1 MARRGMAWLG
11 KARQGFLN
19 AHTHLQG
26 KKMHLNIAT
35 GVLQLTPTEYD
46 SMLQHRVELLAAK
59 IAEVEA
65 GRKELLNALYAHR
78 AKLNGGRYKEINGY
92 AVVSWDTNKLT
103 ISASQREANKGGLYG
118 ALTGPVRP
126 FTRKLKINR

>member
-1 MARRGMAWLG
+1 MARQGMAWHG
-11 KARQGFLN
+11 GARQDKARQGFLN
-19 AHTHLQG
+19 AHTHLQRATETNDNYPPLTEGDLSEAG

-78 AKLNGGRYKEINGY
+78 AKLNGGQYKEINGY

-103 ISASQREANKGGLYG
+103 RSRN
-118 ALTGPVRP
+118 
-126 FTRKLKINR
+126 

>member
-1 MARRGMAWLG
+1 MPV
-11 KARQGFLN
+11 N
-19 AHTHLQG
+19 HSYP
-26 KKMHLNIAT
+26 IT
-35 GVLQLTPTEYD
+35 GVMQLTAEEYTA
-46 SMLQHRVELLAAK
+46 MLQHRAELMAAK
-59 IAEVEA
+59 IAETVRRQA
-65 GRKELLNALYAHR
+65 KNALYAHR
-78 AKLNGGRYKEINGY
+78 ARLNGGKYKEVNGY

>member
-1 MARRGMAWLG
+1 
-11 KARQGFLN
+11 
-19 AHTHLQG
+19 
-26 KKMHLNIAT
+26 MHLNIAT
-35 GVLQLTPTEYD
+35 GVLQLSTPEYTA
-46 SMLQHRVELLAAK
+46 MLQHRAELMAAK
-59 IAEVEA
+59 IAETVQRQAKVEA

>member
-1 MARRGMAWLG
+1 
-11 KARQGFLN
+11 
-19 AHTHLQG
+19 
-26 KKMHLNIAT
+26 MHLNSAT

-46 SMLQHRVELLAAK
+46 SMLQHRAELLAAK
-59 IAEVEA
+59 IAETVQRQA
-65 GRKELLNALYAHR
+65 KNALYAHR
-78 AKLNGGRYKEINGY
+78 ARLNGGQYTEVNGY
-92 AVVSWDTNKLT
+92 AVVNWDTNKLT